1 MGKRNIAVIFGG
13 KSNEN
18 EISVITGTMAANVLK
33 SGGDTV
39 IPVYISREGTVYTGD
54 NLADINIFKNRKWA
68 SCPRAVI
75 AMGGI
80 YSLNKR
86 GKLKKFR
93 KVDVAL
99 ARAAACAAGWSLT
112 EFRLRARECSSPPR
126 SWTNI
131 IPSLY
136 CARWAYA
143 KRLTHTLKARTTQ
156 KKRKSWD
163 IL

>member
-99 ARAAACAAGWSLT
+99 NCCHGGAGRGRRRG
-112 EFRLRARECSSPPR
+112 RLAGV
-126 SWTNI
+126 
-131 IPSLY
+131 
-136 CARWAYA
+136 
-143 KRLTHTLKARTTQ
+143 
-156 KKRKSWD
+156 
-163 IL
+163 